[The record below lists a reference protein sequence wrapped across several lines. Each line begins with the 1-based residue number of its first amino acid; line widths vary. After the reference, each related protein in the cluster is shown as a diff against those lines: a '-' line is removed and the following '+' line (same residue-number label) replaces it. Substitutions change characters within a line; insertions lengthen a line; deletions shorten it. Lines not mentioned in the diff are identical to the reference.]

1 MQNQTYHLK
10 INKTSIKCQT
20 NELIS
25 SSVVVWM
32 PHRSFP
38 HWEILKNIR
47 ILLINSLQ
55 KISYLNY
62 KGLGPMISNT
72 HYSKLCHIW
81 KIPRQSKQY
90 LTKHFQPCLGLQRF
104 RHFLKNSGSLQS
116 TYCLYLHKKYFHIN
130 QSSK

>member
-32 PHRSFP
+32 PHRSFS

-55 KISYLNY
+55 QISSLNY
-62 KGLGPMISNT
+62 KGLGPMISK

-81 KIPRQSKQY
+81 KIPWQSKQY
-90 LTKHFQPCLGLQRF
+90 LTKHFQPWLRLQRF
-104 RHFLKNSGSLQS
+104 RHFLKNPDSLQS
-116 TYCLYLHKKYFHIN
+116 TYCLYLHKKYFLIN